1 MISRL
6 VDRDAYLTFP
16 ENGISRWIGFLFL
29 QNQKIERLDRLS
41 LPRRARR
48 CAEQQ
53 RLERERAQAV
63 AAERAR
69 REAAIAAEAARQK
82 ARAEQPVFHEA
93 RERLQAAQHESWRRN
108 VEHVA
113 RDAVVQQHQQA
124 LIADLERH
132 FNPPPVTQAR
142 HTATGATMINVG
154 S

>member
-1 MISRL
+1 VISRL

-82 ARAEQPVFHEA
+82 ARAEQRDRSSTRPASAFRQRNMKVG
-93 RERLQAAQHESWRRN
+93 AAMLNMWP
-108 VEHVA
+108 A
-113 RDAVVQQHQQA
+113 M
-124 LIADLERH
+124 
-132 FNPPPVTQAR
+132 P
-142 HTATGATMINVG
+142 
-154 S
+154 